1 MLGTPTIRTEVTI
14 RRVSYMVSPSSSV
27 FIGLDIAGLEN
38 GENSLYC
45 DGFMLF
51 GAVKSWIEII
61 QNPHFPL
68 KMLNCDKRSRLE
80 SLDMCLSYHLHY
92 LLPTRPS

>member
-51 GAVKSWIEII
+51 GAVKV
-61 QNPHFPL
+61 
-68 KMLNCDKRSRLE
+68 
-80 SLDMCLSYHLHY
+80 LHAD
-92 LLPTRPS
+92 LT

>member
-38 GENSLYC
+38 GE
-45 DGFMLF
+45 
-51 GAVKSWIEII
+51 
-61 QNPHFPL
+61 
-68 KMLNCDKRSRLE
+68 
-80 SLDMCLSYHLHY
+80 
-92 LLPTRPS
+92 T

>member
-38 GENSLYC
+38 GENISLYC

-51 GAVKSWIEII
+51 GAVKV
-61 QNPHFPL
+61 
-68 KMLNCDKRSRLE
+68 
-80 SLDMCLSYHLHY
+80 LHAD
-92 LLPTRPS
+92 

>member
-38 GENSLYC
+38 VYIAMV
-45 DGFMLF
+45 MLF
-51 GAVKSWIEII
+51 GAVKV
-61 QNPHFPL
+61 
-68 KMLNCDKRSRLE
+68 
-80 SLDMCLSYHLHY
+80 LHAD
-92 LLPTRPS
+92 